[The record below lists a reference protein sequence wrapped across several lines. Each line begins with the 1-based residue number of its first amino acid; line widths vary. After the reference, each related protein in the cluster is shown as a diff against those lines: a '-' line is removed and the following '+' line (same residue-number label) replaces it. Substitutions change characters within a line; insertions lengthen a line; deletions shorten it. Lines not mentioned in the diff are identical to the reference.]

1 MQDVIEPGDPL
12 QRQLAR
18 YARVRLEPDPAATR
32 RIRAAVM
39 SEAWRRHLAAES
51 SAAASRRTRS
61 RVPFAGWSAR
71 RLGTTVTAAVLTGLL
86 LAGTV
91 FAGSRAG
98 GPLYDTR
105 LALETA
111 LLPSDPEA
119 RVQAELAMAQT
130 RLAEASQAAVAGD
143 APAFEAALTG
153 YATVVDGLA
162 DTVGGPADRALAA
175 VQLHLEVLR
184 ALRERTPE
192 RASPGLD
199 RALER
204 SSGAVERL
212 EQAGAGGN
220 GGTPGAGP
228 AEPTAK
234 PGRTPKPAKSPAP
247 TVDPTDAP
255 PEPATTP
262 KPGNTPKPGATP
274 KPGKTASPSPDQGE
288 DESGDR

>member
-1 MQDVIEPGDPL
+1 MQDAIEPGDPL
-12 QRQLAR
+12 QRRLAR

-51 SAAASRRTRS
+51 AAAASRRTGS

-105 LALETA
+105 LVLETA

-143 APAFEAALTG
+143 GSAFEAALTG
-153 YATVVDGLA
+153 YATVVDDLA
-162 DTVGGPADRALAA
+162 NAVGGPADRALAA
-175 VQLHLEVLR
+175 VQLHVEVLQGLR
-184 ALRERTPE
+184 ARMP
-192 RASPGLD
+192 APDSPGLD

-212 EQAGAGGN
+212 EQAGAGGD

-228 AEPTAK
+228 ATPTAK
-234 PGRTPKPAKSPAP
+234 PGNSPKPAKSPAP
-247 TVDPTDAP
+247 TAAPTGEA
-255 PEPATTP
+255 PEPSTTP
-262 KPGNTPKPGATP
+262 KPGNSPKPGNTP
-274 KPGKTASPSPDQGE
+274 KPGKTASPSPDEGE
-288 DESGDR
+288 DGSSDR